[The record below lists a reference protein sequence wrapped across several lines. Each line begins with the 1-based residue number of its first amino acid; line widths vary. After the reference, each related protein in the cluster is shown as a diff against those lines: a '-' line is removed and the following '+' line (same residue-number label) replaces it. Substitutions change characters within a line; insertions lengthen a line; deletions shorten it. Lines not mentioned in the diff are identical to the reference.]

1 LWHIKT
7 LSMNYKTLKIKS
19 LLSIAFTAA
28 VIMTSCKEPA
38 APVEEPQTEATPSQE
53 ELVARGQYLVG
64 IMGCNDCHSPKVFGP
79 QGPTLD
85 TERLLSG
92 HPADLVIGKY
102 DPAIFSDWVLF
113 NHHNTAAAGPWGVSF
128 AANLTSHETGIGNW
142 TLDQFR
148 KALKEGKYKG
158 LDGAR
163 MLLPPMPWPNYA
175 NISEEDLEAI
185 FTYLKSTKPV
195 QNIVPAPIPPAGA

>member
-1 LWHIKT
+1 MNFNKFKFKILT
-7 LSMNYKTLKIKS
+7 LLSAAS
-19 LLSIAFTAA
+19 LLL
-28 VIMTSCKEPA
+28 VSCSQPTPTVVEEQKSA
-38 APVEEPQTEATPSQE
+38 APSGE
-53 ELVARGQYLVG
+53 ELVAQGEYLVG

-79 QGPTLD
+79 QGPSPD
-85 TERLLSG
+85 PDKLLSG

-102 DPAIFSDWVLF
+102 DPALFSDWVLF

-128 AANLTSHETGIGNW
+128 AANLTSDETGIGNW

-163 MLLPPMPWPNYA
+163 MLLPPMPWPNYVNLTEA
-175 NISEEDLEAI
+175 DLEAI
-185 FTYLKSTKPV
+185 FAYLKSTKPV
-195 QNIVPAPIPPAGA
+195 KNLVPAPIPPAGA